1 MTKLGC
7 IIKQKQDG
15 SEKVRIT
22 VDSRRSGV
30 NGLVH
35 LRERVVLCQVFQNV
49 SDITSAWYRL
59 LNAHGGAKDVELMSA
74 DFEDAFNMLH
84 LHK

>member
-1 MTKLGC
+1 MGWFTC
-7 IIKQKQDG
+7 
-15 SEKVRIT
+15 
-22 VDSRRSGV
+22 V
-30 NGLVH
+30 N
-35 LRERVVLCQVFQNV
+35 EWCCQVFQNV

>member
-1 MTKLGC
+1 LIHGEVESMGWFTC
-7 IIKQKQDG
+7 
-15 SEKVRIT
+15 
-22 VDSRRSGV
+22 V
-30 NGLVH
+30 N
-35 LRERVVLCQVFQNV
+35 EWCCQVFQNV